1 MKKWWSKCGKYKR
14 KTRGKNCRCKAQNNC
29 CVLLFIL
36 WKICQ
41 PSHPVA
47 DFARLETVWK
57 IAGVRKNS
65 HALYKNDFN
74 RLSVEHWNIRSI
86 RRDFNQ
92 HSRLILVA
100 YSSRLVNDICG
111 NHRILSQSAR
121 RVNYRFVNSKR
132 TTSGQKGLW
141 ISTECEKKRN

>member
-1 MKKWWSKCGKYKR
+1 MKKWRNRCGKYKR
-14 KTRGKNCRCKAQNNC
+14 KTRGKNCRFKAQNNC

-41 PSHPVA
+41 PSHLWLTLHGLKLSGKLQVS
-47 DFARLETVWK
+47 ARTLTLC
-57 IAGVRKNS
+57 RKN
-65 HALYKNDFN
+65 NFN

-92 HSRLILVA
+92 YSRWILVA
-100 YSSRLVNDICG
+100 YISRLVNDICG
-111 NHRILSQSAR
+111 SHRILSQSAC

-132 TTSGQKGLW
+132 TTSVRKGLW